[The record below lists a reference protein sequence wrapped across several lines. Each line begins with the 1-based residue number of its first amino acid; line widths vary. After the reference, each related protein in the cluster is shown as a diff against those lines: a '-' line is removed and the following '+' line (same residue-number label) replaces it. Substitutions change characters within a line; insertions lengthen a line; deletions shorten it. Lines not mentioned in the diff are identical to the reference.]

1 MRALVVYDTKH
12 GSSANAAAAVAVG
25 LGREACLCRLEAAPT
40 VLEGYDLVVLGAPIY
55 YGAWSKDALAWLAAN
70 EAALE
75 GRRLALF
82 ALGSMP
88 NDYPAIVKEALGPR
102 LAAKV
107 GDFAQFGGRV
117 PTEGVGFFERLVIGM
132 VGKAGAKSGVAP
144 RELDLGEAENFG
156 RDLAA
161 SLR

>member
-1 MRALVVYDTKH
+1 MKALVIYDTKH
-12 GSSANAAAAVAVG
+12 GSSANAAAAVALG
-25 LGREACLCRLEAAPT
+25 LGRETSLRPLEAAPT
-40 VLEGYDLVVLGAPIY
+40 ELSGYDLVVLGAPIY
-55 YGAWSKDALAWLAAN
+55 FGAWSKNALAWLAGN

-75 GRRLALF
+75 GGRLALF

-107 GDFAQFGGRV
+107 AAFAQFGGRI

-132 VGKAGAKSGVAP
+132 VGKAGAKSGVPA
-144 RELDLGEAENFG
+144 RELDLVEAENFG
-156 RDLAA
+156 RELAA